1 MTKRDYSKFANN
13 IPVPIGK
20 VAHTLLHMGYDIV
33 DIAPNKIKHNE
44 TIFYFERTEEAE
56 ELVNE
61 LMKDYR

>member
-1 MTKRDYSKFANN
+1 MKRNYSKNANN

-44 TIFYFERTEEAE
+44 TVFYFERTPETER
-56 ELVNE
+56 LVNE

>member
-1 MTKRDYSKFANN
+1 MKRDYSKNVNN

-20 VAHTLLHMGYDIV
+20 VAHTLLHMGYDII

-44 TIFYFERTEEAE
+44 TIFYFERTPETEK
-56 ELVNE
+56 LVNE

>member
-1 MTKRDYSKFANN
+1 MTKQNHNKFANN

-33 DIAPNKIKHNE
+33 DIAPNKLKHNE
-44 TIFYFERTEEAE
+44 TVFFFERTPETER
-56 ELVNE
+56 LVNE